1 MLFCSVMDEESPLT
15 IDLQSIEYDTNVATY
30 PNCEV
35 AHPNCG
41 IDPETEALEEGML
54 TNTQKNL
61 QLSHILVLLI
71 HIIYY

>member
-1 MLFCSVMDEESPLT
+1 MDEESPFT
-15 IDLQSIEYDTNVATY
+15 NDLQSSEYDTNGATY

-54 TNTQKNL
+54 TNT
-61 QLSHILVLLI
+61 
-71 HIIYY
+71 

>member
-1 MLFCSVMDEESPLT
+1 MLFCSVMDEESPFT
-15 IDLQSIEYDTNVATY
+15 NDLQSSEYDTNGATY

-54 TNTQKNL
+54 TNT
-61 QLSHILVLLI
+61 
-71 HIIYY
+71 